1 MEDAKMPKLKGFSV
15 LVLALTAFATPSLA
29 QDISQ
34 QELRS
39 LDEQVQE
46 IKSDVLGISSEL
58 NNLEERLLY
67 PSNTQVVVFVALEQE
82 QKFRLDAV
90 KIEIDG
96 QLASH
101 HIYSYKELEALE
113 KGGVQRI
120 YTGNIPTG
128 GHAISVRMIGQ
139 LPNGDDFDFEN
150 DFSFDKSVEPKVLGV
165 TLARPSGNGIRVGE
179 W

>member
-1 MEDAKMPKLKGFSV
+1 MSTLMRS
-15 LVLALTAFATPSLA
+15 TAFLLLGVAAAGLAFA
-29 QDISQ
+29 QDISTE
-34 QELRS
+34 ELRS

-46 IKSDVLGISSEL
+46 IKSDVLGIAAEL

-67 PSNTQVVVFVALEQE
+67 PSNTEVAVFVAMEDG

-96 QLASH
+96 ELASH
-101 HIYSYKELEALE
+101 HIYSYKELEALQ

-120 YTGNIPTG
+120 YTGNITTG
-128 GHAISVRMIGQ
+128 GHALSIHMLGKRA
-139 LPNGDDFDFEN
+139 NGDDFEATN
-150 DFSFDKSVEPKVLGV
+150 SFSFDKGIEPKVLGV
-165 TLARPSGNGIRVGE
+165 TLASTNSNGIRIGE